1 MSKASKEDAVE
12 TLVDKSSMIP
22 RNARTILSRLPLF
35 TLALLV
41 FGVGLASYVCELSLP
56 ALGFNWNNTD
66 GVVFAIREGG
76 PAEQAGLQRGDVFL
90 RLEGVPLDERDTFR
104 QAWREITGHQAA
116 SITIER
122 DGQERFLTFAVEAM
136 PPFLEGYGIYYLIA
150 LVFWI
155 AGLFVY
161 LGRGQDRVTAVY
173 LVFCLAVAV
182 ASFTN
187 TNINVSFTRWASV
200 LQRVST
206 GLMVGLFLHFSL
218 VFPEEKRIDRKWQ
231 ILILALFY
239 LPGLVLGCLNAYLF
253 PLQLK
258 GQFTL
263 LFNLLFLSPA
273 LGFLGWI
280 GSLIHTYVTTV
291 SAEVREQL
299 REMGAGITLTLLPF
313 IVMLVSNVL
322 VGRALVDARIV
333 VTSAIA
339 FPMALTYAILRQRSL
354 LDIDRLVRWGLVYTV
369 LGITVAAL
377 YLLVVGLLA
386 RLFGAAIS
394 WGALLIAL
402 VSAVIVALLA
412 APLRS
417 RLQALVEHLFWR

>member
-1 MSKASKEDAVE
+1 ME
-12 TLVDKSSMIP
+12 TLANKSSMIP
-22 RNARTILSRLPLF
+22 KDARTFLSRLLLF
-35 TLALLV
+35 ILALLI
-41 FGVGLASYVCELSLP
+41 FGLGLASYVYELSLP

-66 GVVFAIREGG
+66 GVVFAVREGG
-76 PAEQAGLQRGDVFL
+76 SAERAGLQSGDGFL
-90 RLEGVPLDERDTFR
+90 RLEGVPLDERDEFR
-104 QAWREITGHQAA
+104 QAWREIKGRQTAA
-116 SITIER
+116 ITIQR
-122 DGQERFLTFAVEAM
+122 SGQEKSLTFAVEAM

-161 LGRGQDRVTAVY
+161 LGRGQDRVTMVY

-187 TNINVSFTRWASV
+187 TNVNVSFIRWASV

-206 GLMVGLFLHFSL
+206 GLMVGHFLHFSL
-218 VFPEEKRIDRKWQ
+218 VFPEEKRIGRKWRIP
-231 ILILALFY
+231 ILVLFY

-258 GQFTL
+258 GQYGL
-263 LFNLLFLSPA
+263 LFDLLFLSPA
-273 LGFLGWI
+273 LSFLGWI
-280 GSLIHTYVTTV
+280 ASLIYTYLTTS

-299 REMGAGITLTLLPF
+299 REMGGGITLTLLPF

-322 VGRALVDARIV
+322 AGRALVDARIV

-339 FPMALTYAILRQRSL
+339 FPMALTYAILKQQSL
-354 LDIDRLVRWGLVYTV
+354 LDIDRLVRWGLIYTV
-369 LGITVAAL
+369 LGITMAAL
-377 YLLVVGLLA
+377 YLVAVGVLA
-386 RLFGAAIS
+386 RLFRVAIS

-402 VSAVIVALLA
+402 ISAIIVAFLA
-412 APLRS
+412 APLRAK
-417 RLQALVEHLFWR
+417 LQTLVERLFWR

>member
-1 MSKASKEDAVE
+1 VE
-12 TLVDKSSMIP
+12 TLADENSIIP
-22 RNARTILSRLPLF
+22 KNARTFLSRLPLF

-41 FGVGLASYVCELSLP
+41 FGVGLASYVHELSLP

-66 GVVFAIREGG
+66 GVVFAVREGG
-76 PAEQAGLQRGDVFL
+76 PTERAGLQRGDIFL
-90 RLEGVPLDERDTFR
+90 RLEGVTLDERDEFR
-104 QAWREITGHQAA
+104 QAWEEIKGYQTA

-122 DGQERFLTFAVEAM
+122 GGQEKTLTFDIEAM
-136 PPFLEGYGIYYLIA
+136 TPFLEGYGIYYLIA

-155 AGLFVY
+155 AGVLAY
-161 LGRGQDRVTAVY
+161 LGRGQDRVATVY
-173 LVFCLAVAV
+173 LVFCLAAAV

-187 TNINVSFTRWASV
+187 TNVNVSFMRWASV

-206 GLMVGLFLHFSL
+206 GLVVGLFLHFSI
-218 VFPEEKRIDRKWQ
+218 VFPEEKRIGRKWR
-231 ILILALFY
+231 ILILALLY

-258 GQFTL
+258 GEFTL

-273 LGFLGWI
+273 LSFLGWI
-280 GSLIHTYVTTV
+280 SSLVHTYLTTE
-291 SAEVREQL
+291 SAEVRDQL
-299 REMGAGITLTLLPF
+299 REMGGGITLTLLPF

-333 VTSAIA
+333 VTSATA
-339 FPMALTYAILRQRSL
+339 FPMALTYAILKQRSL
-354 LDIDRLVRWGLVYTV
+354 LDIDRLVRWGLVHTM

-377 YLLVVGLLA
+377 YLLMVGLLA

-394 WGALLIAL
+394 WGVLLIAL
-402 VSAVIVALLA
+402 VSAVIVAFLA
-412 APLRS
+412 APLRN
-417 RLQALVEHLFWR
+417 RLQTLVERLFWR

>member
-1 MSKASKEDAVE
+1 ME
-12 TLVDKSSMIP
+12 TLADKSSIIP
-22 RNARTILSRLPLF
+22 RDTRTFLRRLPLF
-35 TLALLV
+35 VLALLI
-41 FGVGLASYVCELSLP
+41 FGVGLASYVHELSLP

-66 GVVFAIREGG
+66 GVVFAVREGG
-76 PAEQAGLQRGDVFL
+76 PAERAGLQRGDIFL
-90 RLEGVPLDERDTFR
+90 RLEGVPLDERDRFR
-104 QAWREITGHQAA
+104 EAWKEIKSHQAA
-116 SITIER
+116 TITIER
-122 DGQERFLTFAVEAM
+122 GGQEKSLTFAVEAM
-136 PPFLEGYGIYYLIA
+136 PPFLEGYGIYYLVA

-155 AGLFVY
+155 AGVLAY
-161 LGRGQDRVTAVY
+161 LGRGQDKAATVY

-187 TNINVSFTRWASV
+187 TNVNVSFIRWANV

-206 GLMVGLFLHFSL
+206 GLVVGLFLHFSI
-218 VFPEEKRIDRKWQ
+218 VFPEEKRIGRKWRVP
-231 ILILALFY
+231 ILALFY

-258 GQFTL
+258 GEFTL

-273 LGFLGWI
+273 LGVLGWI
-280 GSLIHTYVTTV
+280 GISVHTYVTAV

-299 REMGAGITLTLLPF
+299 REMGVGITLTLLPF

-322 VGRALVDARIV
+322 AGRALVDARIV

-354 LDIDRLVRWGLVYTV
+354 LDIDRLVRWGLVYTT
-369 LGITVAAL
+369 LGIAVVAL
-377 YLLVVGLLA
+377 YLLVGGVLA
-386 RLFGAAIS
+386 RLFRAAIS

-402 VSAVIVALLA
+402 VSAVIVAFLA
-412 APLRS
+412 APLRN
-417 RLQALVEHLFWR
+417 RLRILVERLFWR

>member
-1 MSKASKEDAVE
+1 VE
-12 TLVDKSSMIP
+12 TLADENSIIP
-22 RNARTILSRLPLF
+22 KNARTFLSRLPLF

-41 FGVGLASYVCELSLP
+41 FGVGLASYVHELSLP

-66 GVVFAIREGG
+66 GVVFAVREGG
-76 PAEQAGLQRGDVFL
+76 PTERAGLQRGDIFL
-90 RLEGVPLDERDTFR
+90 RLEGVTLDERDEFR
-104 QAWREITGHQAA
+104 QAWEEIKGYQTA

-122 DGQERFLTFAVEAM
+122 GGQEKTLTFDIEAM
-136 PPFLEGYGIYYLIA
+136 TPFLEGYGIYYLIA

-155 AGLFVY
+155 AGVLAY
-161 LGRGQDRVTAVY
+161 LGRGQDRVATVY
-173 LVFCLAVAV
+173 LVFCLAAAV

-187 TNINVSFTRWASV
+187 TNVNVSFMRWASV

-206 GLMVGLFLHFSL
+206 GLVVGLFLHFSI
-218 VFPEEKRIDRKWQ
+218 VFPEEKRIGRKWR
-231 ILILALFY
+231 ILILALLY

-258 GQFTL
+258 GEFTL

-273 LGFLGWI
+273 LSFLGWI
-280 GSLIHTYVTTV
+280 SSLVHTYLTTE
-291 SAEVREQL
+291 SAEVRDQL
-299 REMGAGITLTLLPF
+299 REMGRGITLTLLPF

-333 VTSAIA
+333 VTSATA
-339 FPMALTYAILRQRSL
+339 FPMALTYAILKQRSL
-354 LDIDRLVRWGLVYTV
+354 LDIDRLVRWGLVHTM

-377 YLLVVGLLA
+377 YLLMVGLLA

-394 WGALLIAL
+394 WGVLLIAL
-402 VSAVIVALLA
+402 VSAVIVAFLA
-412 APLRS
+412 APLRN
-417 RLQALVEHLFWR
+417 RLQTLVERLFWR